1 MEEGERNR
9 ERVRRN
15 KAKKLGRRERR
26 RQMVKIVTI
35 TKSSVKINRKQM
47 CAYMDIRK
55 ADTNTKKWGERGEP
69 R

>member
-1 MEEGERNR
+1 
-9 ERVRRN
+9 
-15 KAKKLGRRERR
+15 
-26 RQMVKIVTI
+26 MVKIVTI